1 MAALPPICDFGWKA
15 VDFSL
20 PGVDGG
26 THTLA
31 DISGPNGTLIMFI
44 CNHCPYVK
52 AIADKIASDAA
63 DLRALGIGVAAICVN
78 DAASYPAD
86 SFANMKLFAEQSGF
100 TFPYL
105 WDESQTVARAYD
117 AICTPDFF
125 GFNAAGALQYRGRL
139 DESKAT
145 PIPNA
150 KRELVEAMRQVAE
163 TSQGPREQI
172 AAMGCSIKWK
182 RAA

>member
-1 MAALPPICDFGWKA
+1 
-15 VDFSL
+15 
-20 PGVDGG
+20 
-26 THTLA
+26 
-31 DISGPNGTLIMFI
+31 
-44 CNHCPYVK
+44 
-52 AIADKIASDAA
+52 
-63 DLRALGIGVAAICVN
+63 LGIGVAAICVN

-100 TFPYL
+100 TFSYL

-125 GFNAAGALQYRGRL
+125 GFNATVAFQYRGRL
-139 DESKAT
+139 DESKGT

-150 KRELVEAMRQVAE
+150 RRELVEAMRQVTE

-172 AAMGCSIKWK
+172 AAMGCLIKWK